1 MTDVSAILLALER
14 DLWRANREGDA
25 DFYRAT
31 LTDDALLVS
40 RFGAAP
46 KTVVV
51 PMIAANRNPF
61 VRTELS
67 DQQVRFLGPTAALV
81 TYRADYTARVDG
93 VDVDLSVLATTV
105 YVERDG
111 QWLVTLHQQTPLGP

>member
-1 MTDVSAILLALER
+1 MTDAAVLLLALEQ
-14 DLWRANREGDA
+14 DLWRANRDGDA
-25 DFYRAT
+25 DFYRAN

-40 RFGAAP
+40 RFGIASKSA
-46 KTVVV
+46 VV

-67 DQQVRFLGPTAALV
+67 GQQVRFLGPTSALV

-93 VDVDLSVLATTV
+93 ADVDLSVLATTV

-111 QWLVTLHQQTPLGP
+111 RWLVALHQQTPLGS